1 MFRAKRKLISLLT
14 ACMALVLMLVMGVV
28 TMSIQPKVASAE
40 DTTVVFNLGAN
51 GSASHTDGNS
61 KTTYTETVSGY
72 TLTLSSVS
80 NFYTGARDAKGNS
93 CIKLGA
99 SSKTGGFT
107 ISGIPADVTQVII
120 SVAGYKANTVTVKV
134 NDVSTSVTEKSNNG
148 AYKDISV
155 DTSSTKT
162 VKLVTATGYRAMVNT
177 ITFVIPSNEPVCE
190 HTYEWSQQDGKHM
203 EICSLCEEPKEGS
216 VWETCDGELNYTTL
230 QTGENGTHK
239 KEGTCSTCGANLS
252 TNEEACVF
260 EETVEGTTK
269 TYACECGNS
278 YTEELVVYTVTL
290 SSYDGESENSVADG
304 SKITLPT
311 AVAPEGYVFV
321 GWSET
326 SITGTTGTAPATFT
340 GTYTVTGDK
349 TLYAVYKNDA
359 QPSGWSLVTSK
370 DTLATGDTVTIVST
384 SKNVA
389 IGAVSGTY
397 YTSVDVSITNNAFAE
412 NANVLKLKLT
422 INSDGS
428 YSFYTGSAYLAY
440 TGSSNT
446 LNSFSDIDETSS
458 WNVTI
463 DSSATKI
470 LNKKVST
477 RNLQYNA
484 SSPRFACYT
493 TNQTAVSLFE
503 YSEGE
508 PISYRTSFCD
518 HSGETVETTENP
530 TCTTKG
536 SVTVA
541 CGNCGEVLE
550 VREIPATD
558 HANRTTTTVDAT
570 CTEDGSETVTCD
582 DCGETLSVTA
592 IPMTGHSLD
601 EGVVTK
607 QPDVGVEGEKTYTC
621 QNEGCNHTETES
633 IPALDA
639 ETFVVSYSVPKG
651 IDAVENSEAVVSG
664 ETVTL
669 PTANAKEGFVF
680 VGWVLT
686 KTVESEECPEVFSAE
701 TEYTVTGDITLY
713 ALYSY
718 TTGSGD
724 YVKVTE
730 ELSDWSGEYLIV
742 YESGENAYIFNAVD
756 TADGYVSA
764 TTSGASIVNNAAVS
778 AEAVTLTKM
787 DGGYSILTK
796 NGYIYGTSGSNKL
809 NFNAT
814 TAQVNTIEFN
824 ENSTIEIISNTSHF
838 RFNNASNQMRFRYY
852 KTASYNDQKAVYLY
866 KLDGATCYTT
876 SLPYIDSASV
886 TLGDDVALNYYV
898 TMSEGLEATMN
909 FTMNGE
915 TYDRELTK
923 DGERY
928 KVSLEL
934 PPQYMATEISVEL
947 IVNGVVVETMTYSI
961 KQYAQSMLN
970 DAGNSDKL
978 KRLVSDMLY
987 YGAAAQLYRGYNVE
1001 NLATADVTNLVGTPS
1016 TVTPEEADNV
1026 RMLTSHVADKKASF
1040 KSVSVWFDDVNKIY
1054 VKVNTQN
1061 ANGAA
1066 VTLKIL
1072 KGETVEKEVAVTSET
1087 VFTEGI
1093 LATEFGETY
1102 TFELYVDGELTQTL
1116 TYSVNAYAY
1125 KMQTHADMG
1134 ELALALYRY
1143 GKSAEA
1149 YKG

>member
-1 MFRAKRKLISLLT
+1 MFKAKRKLISLLT
-14 ACMALVLMLVMGVV
+14 ACMALVLMLVMGVA
-28 TMSIQPKVASAE
+28 TMSIQPKVASAAE
-40 DTTVVFNLGAN
+40 DQTVTLSIVSTKGTLSNSNKTISWTSGVATFTNNQGSSTNAIRTSDSDHYRVYANSN
-51 GSASHTDGNS
+51 GSVSVADNAVLVKVVITCTSSSYATACKNSFGSIAS
-61 KTTYTETVSGY
+61 
-72 TLTLSSVS
+72 
-80 NFYTGARDAKGNS
+80 
-93 CIKLGA
+93 A
-99 SSKTGGFT
+99 SS
-107 ISGIPADVTQVII
+107 S
-120 SVAGYKANTVTVKV
+120 TVTITPAEGA
-134 NDVSTSVTEKSNNG
+134 TSVEFAKATAQWRLNKIVVTYQE
-148 AYKDISV
+148 AIS
-155 DTSSTKT
+155 
-162 VKLVTATGYRAMVNT
+162 
-177 ITFVIPSNEPVCE
+177 EPECE
-190 HTYEWSQQDGKHM
+190 HEYVWNQENGKHI
-203 EICSLCEEPKEGS
+203 EVCSLCGENKEGA
-216 VWETCDGELNYTTL
+216 VWEACDGELSYTKI
-230 QTGENGTHK
+230 QTGANGKHK
-239 KEGTCSTCGANLS
+239 KVGSCSTCGTDLS
-252 TNEEACVF
+252 TDEEACVF
-260 EETVEGTTK
+260 EESVEGTTK

-278 YTEELVVYTVTL
+278 YTEEVVVYTVTL
-290 SSYDGESENSVADG
+290 SSADGESENQVVDG
-304 SKITLPT
+304 GKLNLPT
-311 AVAPEGYVFV
+311 ATAPEDYVFV
-321 GWSET
+321 GWAET
-326 SITGTTGTAPATFT
+326 SIAGTTATAPATFT
-340 GTYTVTGDK
+340 GDYTVTGDK

-359 QPSGWSLVTSK
+359 KPSGWSAVTSAN
-370 DTLATGDTVTIVST
+370 DLATGDIVTIVSS

-389 IGAVSGTY
+389 IGKASGTY
-397 YTSVDVSITNNAFAE
+397 FTSVNISISGNTFADNAD
-412 NANVLKLKLT
+412 VLKLTLT
-422 INSDGS
+422 INSDGT
-428 YSFYTGSAYLAY
+428 YSFHTGSAYLSWNSGNAL
-440 TGSSNT
+440 NT
-446 LNSFSDIDETSS
+446 NTTIAKSSS

-463 DSSATKI
+463 NSTSTKI
-470 LNKKVST
+470 LNANDST

-484 SSPRFACYT
+484 KDPRFACYT
-493 TNQTAVSLFE
+493 SAQTAVSLFE

-530 TCTTKG
+530 TCTVKG

-570 CTEDGSETVTCD
+570 CTEDGSKTVTCD

-607 QPDVGVEGEKTYTC
+607 QPDVGVEGERTYTC

-651 IDAVENSEAVVSG
+651 IDAVESSEAVVSG
-664 ETVTL
+664 ETVIL

-686 KTVESEECPEVFSAE
+686 KTVETEVCPEVFSAE

-718 TTGSGD
+718 TTGSGN

-730 ELSDWSGEYLIV
+730 NLADWSGEYLIV
-742 YESGENAYIFNAVD
+742 YESGENAYIFNAAD
-756 TADGYVSA
+756 AADGYVSA
-764 TTSGASIVNNAAVS
+764 TTNGASIVNNEASS
-778 AEAVTLTKM
+778 AEAVTLAKM

-796 NGYIYGTSGSNKL
+796 NGYIYGTSNNNKL

-814 TAQVNTIEFN
+814 TAQLNTIAIKDN
-824 ENSTIEIISNTSHF
+824 GTVNIINNGTYL
-838 RFNNASNQMRFRYY
+838 RFNAASNQMRFRYY
-852 KTASYNDQKAVYLY
+852 KTDSQEGICLY
-866 KLDGATCYTT
+866 KLDGATRYAT
-876 SLPYIDSASV
+876 SLPSIGSASV
-886 TLGDDVALNYYV
+886 TIGEDVALNYYV

-909 FTMNGE
+909 FKMDGE
-915 TYDRELTK
+915 TYDRQLIE
-923 DGERY
+923 DGARY

-987 YGAAAQLYRGYNVE
+987 YGAAAQVYRGYNVE

-1072 KGETVEKEVAVTSET
+1072 KGETVEKEVVVTSET

-1093 LATEFGETY
+1093 LATDFDETY
-1102 TFELYVDGELTQTL
+1102 TFELSVDGELTQTL

>member
-1 MFRAKRKLISLLT
+1 MFKAKRKLISLLT
-14 ACMALVLMLVMGVV
+14 ACMALVLMLVMGVA
-28 TMSIQPKVASAE
+28 TLSIQPKVASAAE
-40 DTTVVFNLGAN
+40 DQTVTLSIASTKGTLSNSNKTISWTNGVATFTNNQGSSTNAIRTSDSDHYRVYANSN
-51 GSASHTDGNS
+51 GS
-61 KTTYTETVSGY
+61 V
-72 TLTLSSVS
+72 
-80 NFYTGARDAKGNS
+80 
-93 CIKLGA
+93 
-99 SSKTGGFT
+99 
-107 ISGIPADVTQVII
+107 
-120 SVAGYKANTVTVKV
+120 SVADNAVLVKVVITCTSSSYATACKNSFGSIASASGSTVTITPEASATAVEFTKATAQWRLNKIV
-134 NDVSTSVTEKSNNG
+134 VTYQE
-148 AYKDISV
+148 AIS
-155 DTSSTKT
+155 
-162 VKLVTATGYRAMVNT
+162 
-177 ITFVIPSNEPVCE
+177 EPECE

-203 EICSLCEEPKEGS
+203 ENCSLCEEPKEGS
-216 VWETCDGELNYTTL
+216 VWENCDGELNYTTL

-252 TNEEACVF
+252 TNEENCVF

-278 YTEELVVYTVTL
+278 YTEEVVVYTVTL
-290 SSYDGESENSVADG
+290 SSADGESKNKVVDG
-304 SKITLPT
+304 GKLNLPT
-311 AVAPEGYVFV
+311 ATAPEGYVFV

-326 SITGTTGTAPATFT
+326 SIAGTTATAPATFT
-340 GTYTVTGDK
+340 GDYTVTGDK

-359 QPSGWSLVTSK
+359 KPSGWSAVTSAN
-370 DTLATGDTVTIVST
+370 DLATGDIVTIVSS

-389 IGAVSGTY
+389 IGKASGTY
-397 YTSVDVSITNNAFAE
+397 FTSVNISISGNTFADNAD
-412 NANVLKLKLT
+412 VLKLTLT
-422 INSDGS
+422 VNADGT
-428 YSFYTGSAYLAY
+428 YSFHTGSAYL
-440 TGSSNT
+440 SWVSD
-446 LNSFSDIDETSS
+446 NSLITNSEITANSS
-458 WNVTI
+458 WTVNI
-463 DSSATKI
+463 SATTTTI
-470 LNKKVST
+470 VNKGTSARK
-477 RNLQYNA
+477 LQYNA
-484 SSPRFACYT
+484 SNPRFACYT
-493 TNQTAVSLFE
+493 SAQTAVSLFE

-508 PISYRTSFCD
+508 PVSYRTSFCD

-550 VREIPATD
+550 VREIPATN
-558 HANRTTTTVDAT
+558 HPNKTTTTVEAT

-621 QNEGCNHTETES
+621 QNEGCDYTEIES
-633 IPALDA
+633 VPALDA

-651 IDAVENSEAVVSG
+651 IEAVADSEAVVSG
-664 ETVTL
+664 EAVVL
-669 PTANAKEGFVF
+669 PTAQEKEGFAF

-686 KTVESEECPEVFSAE
+686 ETSGAEICPEVFFAE
-701 TEYTVTGDITLY
+701 TEYVVTENITLY

-718 TTGSGD
+718 STGSGD

-730 ELSDWSGEYLIV
+730 SLSDWSGEYLIV
-742 YESGENAYIFNAVD
+742 YESGEKAYIFNGVDAVN
-756 TADGYVSA
+756 GYVSA
-764 TTSGASIVNNAAVS
+764 TTDGTSIASSEEVN
-778 AEAVTLTKM
+778 AEAVTIAKM
-787 DGGYSILTK
+787 DDGYSILTK
-796 NGYIYGTSGSNKL
+796 NGYIYGTSNNNKL

-814 TAQVNTIEFN
+814 TAQLNTIAIKDN
-824 ENSTIEIISNTSHF
+824 GTVNIINNGTYL
-838 RFNNASNQMRFRYY
+838 RFNAASNQMRFRYY
-852 KTASYNDQKAVYLY
+852 KTDSQEGIYLY
-866 KLDGATCYTT
+866 KLDGATRYAT
-876 SLPYIDSASV
+876 SLPSIGSASV

-909 FTMNGE
+909 FTMDGE

-947 IVNGVVVETMTYSI
+947 LVNGVVVETMTYSI

-987 YGAAAQLYRGYNVE
+987 YGAAAQTYKEYNLD
-1001 NLATADVTNLVGTPS
+1001 NLATDGVTNLVGTPS
-1016 TVTPEEADNV
+1016 TVNPEESDNV
-1026 RMLTSHVADKKASF
+1026 RMLTSHVAEKKASF

-1093 LATEFGETY
+1093 LATDFDETY
-1102 TFELYVDGELTQTL
+1102 TFELSVDGELTQTL
-1116 TYSVNAYAY
+1116 TYSINAYAY
-1125 KMQTHADMG
+1125 KMQNHADMG

-1143 GKSAEA
+1143 GKSAED